1 MEQSLVSRQKNRS
14 GVLSKESRWEGT
26 KPSSLFPNPKTILL
40 AGKSLAEKKSMR
52 VMAHALVSERAKE
65 AEIMSGKNRCL
76 HKLRTRH
83 KVQGGRRCLH
93 MVSAGAEVPS

>member
-52 VMAHALVSERAKE
+52 AMAHALVSERAKE
-65 AEIMSGKNRCL
+65 AEIMSGKHRCL
-76 HKLRTRH
+76 HKVRTRH
-83 KVQGGRRCLH
+83 KVQGTR
-93 MVSAGAEVPS
+93 GAQVPSQGKCWG